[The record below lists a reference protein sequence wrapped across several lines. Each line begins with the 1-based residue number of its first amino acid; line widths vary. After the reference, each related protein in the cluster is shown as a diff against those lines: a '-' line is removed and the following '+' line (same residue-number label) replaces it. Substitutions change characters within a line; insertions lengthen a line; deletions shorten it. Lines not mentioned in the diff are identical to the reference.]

1 MKNIFRITLAAIAA
15 SVMLV
20 GCESNGSKATAD
32 SVSIDS
38 NTSVQTNID
47 TTYQV
52 DSNEVDTSLNADVNQ
67 TPATV
72 TDTVA
77 KTVTKKTVV
86 KKSVTK
92 KQQ

>member
-1 MKNIFRITLAAIAA
+1 MKNIFRTTVAAIAVSFFLIA
-15 SVMLV
+15 
-20 GCESNGSKATAD
+20 CESNGSKATAD

-52 DSNEVDTSLNADVNQ
+52 DSNEVDTSLNADINQ
-67 TPATV
+67 TPAV
-72 TDTVA
+72 ETDTVA
-77 KTVTKKTVV
+77 KTVTKKTIV